1 MKSEMGRRNQN
12 DIKIQK
18 FFFFIKIE
26 NEYVLKTDTY

>member
-18 FFFFIKIE
+18 LIFFIKIE